1 VICPFESYAKLIKL
15 AVRLH
20 LLNLLA
26 QGRQLTEHGK
36 GVGLP
41 SPTLPASLSCVP
53 SKSSSSW
60 LEASLMYSSS
70 ESMVCGIGESTS
82 VSGVVGVSSCGA
94 ASSSFLLALE
104 SVMALSSKVLGAF
117 LFLV

>member
-1 VICPFESYAKLIKL
+1 
-15 AVRLH
+15 
-20 LLNLLA
+20 
-26 QGRQLTEHGK
+26 
-36 GVGLP
+36 
-41 SPTLPASLSCVP
+41 
-53 SKSSSSW
+53 
-60 LEASLMYSSS
+60 MYSSS

-94 ASSSFLLALE
+94 ASSSSFLLALE